1 MKKRI
6 IIVLFIICIIVV
18 VMVLGYSSKTGKN
31 LNDYSV
37 EDVYF
42 INDKK
47 QKIYAEL
54 YKPNKKDKVPIVIY
68 SHGLGATYRAG
79 SYYAEKLLENDIA
92 TLCIDYR
99 GGSSRSKSD
108 GKTTEM
114 SIMTELED
122 LKLAIEEI
130 RTWDFVDKDKIIVM
144 GSSQGGL
151 LSAYISVEDKDIR
164 GAVLLYPAL
173 TLPDFINNRFPND
186 NNVPDEF
193 PITSSITVGRNYIT
207 DIRDLNMFD
216 MIKNETKKILILHG
230 TDDHTVPVS
239 VSERAVSIYKDSE
252 LHTIEGAGHGFS
264 DAEVD
269 IAMEYI
275 IKYFK
280 EIGVI

>member
-1 MKKRI
+1 MKKVIIGIFILCLI
-6 IIVLFIICIIVV
+6 IITIILSNTSI
-18 VMVLGYSSKTGKN
+18 KDRD
-31 LNDYSV
+31 LNDYV
-37 EDVYF
+37 IEDLYF
-42 INDKK
+42 KNDNN

-79 SYYAEKLLENDIA
+79 SYYAQKLLDYDIA

-114 SIMTELED
+114 SIMTELDD
-122 LKLAIEEI
+122 LKLALKEV
-130 RTWDFVDKDKIIVM
+130 RSWDFVDKDKIIVM

-151 LSAYISVEDKDIR
+151 LSAYISVLDDDIK
-164 GAVLLYPAL
+164 GTVLLYPAL

-186 NNVPDEF
+186 NDVPDEF
-193 PITSSITVGRNYIT
+193 PLASITAGKNYVT
-207 DIRDLNMFD
+207 DIRGLSMFD
-216 MIKNETKKILILHG
+216 VIKDETKKVLILHG

-239 VSERAVSIYKDSE
+239 VSERAVTVYKDSE
-252 LHTIEGAGHGFS
+252 LHTIEGAGHGFDDS
-264 DAEVD
+264 EVD
-269 IAMEYI
+269 VAMEYI

-280 EIGVI
+280 EIDILD

>member
-1 MKKRI
+1 MKKRLI
-6 IIVLFIICIIVV
+6 IIVFFICILVITLI
-18 VMVLGYSSKTGKN
+18 LGNFNKKDKDLS
-31 LNDYSV
+31 DYTI
-37 EDVYF
+37 EDIYLK
-42 INDKK
+42 NDKD

-54 YKPNKKDKVPIVIY
+54 YKPLNKGKVPIVIY

-79 SYYAEKLLENDIA
+79 SYYASKLLDYDIA

-114 SIMTELED
+114 SIMTELDD
-122 LKLAIEEI
+122 LKLALEEV
-130 RTWDFVDKDKIIVM
+130 RSWDFIDKDKIIVM

-151 LSAYISVEDKDIR
+151 LSAYISVEDEDIK
-164 GAVLLYPAL
+164 GTVLLYPAL
-173 TLPDFINNRFPND
+173 TLPDYINNRFVD
-186 NNVPDEF
+186 DDSIPDEF
-193 PITSSITVGRNYIT
+193 PLASITAGKVYVT
-207 DIRDLNMFD
+207 DIRGLSMFN
-216 MIKNETKKILILHG
+216 MIKKETKKVLILHG

-239 VSERAVSIYKDSE
+239 VSERAVNTYKDSE

-264 DAEVD
+264 DEESD

-275 IKYFK
+275 INYFK

>member
-1 MKKRI
+1 MKKI
-6 IIVLFIICIIVV
+6 IIGIFILCLIIVTII
-18 VMVLGYSSKTGKN
+18 LSNTSIKDRD
-31 LNDYSV
+31 LNDYV
-37 EDVYF
+37 IEDLYF
-42 INDKK
+42 KNDNN

-79 SYYAEKLLENDIA
+79 SYYAQKLLDYDIA

-114 SIMTELED
+114 SIMTELDD
-122 LKLAIEEI
+122 LKLALKEV
-130 RTWDFVDKDKIIVM
+130 RSWDFVDKDKIIVM

-186 NNVPDEF
+186 NDVPDEF
-193 PITSSITVGRNYIT
+193 PLASITAGKNYVT
-207 DIRDLNMFD
+207 DIRGLSMFD
-216 MIKNETKKILILHG
+216 VIKDETKKVLILHG

-239 VSERAVSIYKDSE
+239 VSERAVTVYKDSE
-252 LHTIEGAGHGFS
+252 LHTIEGAGHGFDDS
-264 DAEVD
+264 EVD
-269 IAMEYI
+269 VAMEYI

-280 EIGVI
+280 EIDILD